1 MKIKPRL
8 WPLTGPTGLL
18 AGLAVGL
25 LMALFGSAGLPVALA
40 VAIVAALVGWAF
52 ARWNARPRHPKRRRA
67 N

>member
-1 MKIKPRL
+1 
-8 WPLTGPTGLL
+8 
-18 AGLAVGL
+18 
-25 LMALFGSAGLPVALA
+25 MALFGSAGLPVALA